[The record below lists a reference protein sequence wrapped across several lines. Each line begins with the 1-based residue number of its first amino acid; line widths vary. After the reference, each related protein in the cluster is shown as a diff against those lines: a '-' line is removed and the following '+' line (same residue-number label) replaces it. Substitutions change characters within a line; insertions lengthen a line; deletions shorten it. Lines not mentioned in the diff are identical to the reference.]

1 VANLL
6 PAEASIRPQG
16 AVMAVVKLAANPRN
30 EFGKGASRRL
40 RSSGQ
45 VPVVVYGQ
53 GGEAAHYAVDAHDLG
68 LALRDRSNII
78 ELDIAGKGVAC
89 GARDVQKDY
98 IRNSIKH
105 VDLVLLTPAEVA
117 ARS

>member
-1 VANLL
+1 VQYQPSGVKMSVFKLVA
-6 PAEASIRPQG
+6 AER
-16 AVMAVVKLAANPRN
+16 K

-53 GGEAAHYAVDAHDLG
+53 GGAASHYSVDAHDLG
-68 LALRDRSNII
+68 LALRNPNNII
-78 ELDIAGKGVAC
+78 ELEVAGKSVSCA
-89 GARDVQKDY
+89 ARDIQKDY
-98 IRNSIKH
+98 IHNSVKH

>member
-1 VANLL
+1 
-6 PAEASIRPQG
+6 
-16 AVMAVVKLAANPRN
+16 MAVVKLSANPRS

-45 VPVVVYGQ
+45 VPVVVYGN
-53 GGEAAHYAVDAHDLG
+53 GGEAAHYSVDAHDLG
-68 LALRDRSNII
+68 LALRDRNNVI
-78 ELDIAGKGVAC
+78 ELDIAGKSVSC

-98 IRNSIKH
+98 VRNSVKH
-105 VDLVLLTPAEVA
+105 VDLVLLSPAEVA